1 MPIKFRKNKIILNF
15 LKDKPELY
23 KVQQI
28 NYGTLG
34 LEKLVAEIAHAE
46 GVNESQTLSVI
57 TALVNRI
64 AHYVEL
70 GYGVRVGDL
79 GSFKLQLNAKCAK
92 SIDDADAST
101 IRRFRVNFR
110 PGKKLQ
116 DVAKTVTVSDY
127 TSLDVEE

>member
-1 MPIKFRKNKIILNF
+1 MPIKYRKSKMVLNF
-15 LKDKPELY
+15 KEDKPTVY
-23 KVQQI
+23 KAQQI

-34 LEKLVAEIAHAE
+34 LDKLVIEIAHAE
-46 GVNESQTLSVI
+46 GVNETQTLSVI

-79 GSFKLQLNAKCAK
+79 GSFKLQMNAKTTLTK
-92 SIDDADAST
+92 EDANAST

-127 TSLDVEE
+127 ESLND

>member
-1 MPIKFRKNKIILNF
+1 MVLNF
-15 LKDKPELY
+15 KEEKPTVY

-28 NYGTLG
+28 SYGTLG
-34 LEKLVAEIAHAE
+34 LDKLVAEIAHAE
-46 GVNESQTLSVI
+46 GVNETQTLSVI

-79 GSFKLQLNAKCAK
+79 GSFKLQLNAVCTQTL
-92 SIDDADAST
+92 DDANANT

-127 TSLDVEE
+127 ESLND

>member
-1 MPIKFRKNKIILNF
+1 MPIKYRKNKLILNF
-15 LKDKPELY
+15 REDKPEVY

-34 LEKLVAEIAHAE
+34 LDKLVAEIAHAE
-46 GVNESQTLSVI
+46 GVNETQTLSVI
-57 TALVNRI
+57 TALVNRV

-79 GSFKLQLNAKCAK
+79 GSFKLQMNAKTTK
-92 SIDDADAST
+92 KIEDADAST

-116 DVAKTVTVSDY
+116 DVCKTVTVSDY
-127 TSLDVEE
+127 QSLDAEE

>member
-1 MPIKFRKNKIILNF
+1 MVLNF
-15 LKDKPELY
+15 LDDKPTVY
-23 KVQQI
+23 KAQQI

-34 LEKLVAEIAHAE
+34 LDKLVAEIAHAE
-46 GVNESQTLSVI
+46 GVNETQTLSVI

-79 GSFKLQLNAKCAK
+79 GSFKLQMNAKTAPNLEE
-92 SIDDADAST
+92 ANAST

-116 DVAKTVTVSDY
+116 DVCKTVTVSDY
-127 TSLDVEE
+127 QSLDAE

>member
-1 MPIKFRKNKIILNF
+1 MPIKYRKSKMVLNF
-15 LKDKPELY
+15 LEEKPEVY

-34 LEKLVAEIAHAE
+34 LDKLVTEIAHAE
-46 GVNESQTLSVI
+46 GVNETQTLSVI
-57 TALVNRI
+57 TALVNRV

-79 GSFKLQLNAKCAK
+79 GSFKLQMNAKTAK
-92 SIDDADAST
+92 TMEEANADT

-116 DVAKTVTVSDY
+116 DVAKSVTVSDY
-127 TSLDVEE
+127 ASLDSEE

>member
-1 MPIKFRKNKIILNF
+1 MPIKYRKNKIVLNF
-15 LKDKPELY
+15 LEDKPEVY
-23 KVQQI
+23 KIQQI
-28 NYGTLG
+28 NYGTIG
-34 LEKLVAEIAHAE
+34 LDKLVAEIAHAE
-46 GVNESQTLSVI
+46 GVNETQTLSVI
-57 TALVNRI
+57 TALVNRV

-79 GSFKLQLNAKCAK
+79 GSFKLQMNSKCTTK
-92 SIDDADAST
+92 IEKADAST

-127 TSLDVEE
+127 QSLDVD